1 MRQVEPELLDQL
13 PHDHPDGLRSRC
25 ALTGPAASGR
35 RRSSAFG
42 ASWLGALRLAVSI
55 ASLIWAISLAACRE
69 RDLVVGRDL
78 SLIGFDD
85 SPWAEVFTP
94 AVSVVKRPIYD
105 LGEAA
110 VTSLVRRIGGG
121 SPGGSVELS
130 ATLID
135 RQSVRDLKAT

>member
-1 MRQVEPELLDQL
+1 
-13 PHDHPDGLRSRC
+13 
-25 ALTGPAASGR
+25 
-35 RRSSAFG
+35 
-42 ASWLGALRLAVSI
+42 
-55 ASLIWAISLAACRE
+55 
-69 RDLVVGRDL
+69 
-78 SLIGFDD
+78 
-85 SPWAEVFTP
+85 
-94 AVSVVKRPIYD
+94 